1 MPEQASR
8 VRDLRESSLFGQHP
22 LPMDATLTAPRVAPS
37 TRTVWIGRILSALPV
52 LLMIVS
58 AIFKLMHSPQ
68 VVQGFGVLGV
78 RPELITPIGII
89 ELACVALYLIPPTA
103 VLGAVLIAAYLGGA
117 VLAHMIGGQPV
128 WAPILTAV
136 VAWLGLYLREPRVR
150 ALFPLQKQ

>member
-1 MPEQASR
+1 
-8 VRDLRESSLFGQHP
+8 
-22 LPMDATLTAPRVAPS
+22 
-37 TRTVWIGRILSALPV
+37 
-52 LLMIVS
+52 
-58 AIFKLMHSPQ
+58 
-68 VVQGFGVLGV
+68 V

-103 VLGAVLIAAYLGGA
+103 ALGAVLIAAYLGGA

-128 WAPILTAV
+128 WAPILVAV